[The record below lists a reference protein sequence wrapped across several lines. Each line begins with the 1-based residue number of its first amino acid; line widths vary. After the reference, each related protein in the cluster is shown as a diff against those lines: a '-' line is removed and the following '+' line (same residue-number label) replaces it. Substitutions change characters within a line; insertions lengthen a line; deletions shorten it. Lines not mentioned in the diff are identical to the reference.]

1 MEKGKIYTMP
11 ATVKTGMAV
20 LTSDKVDFRAK
31 NAIRKKESNFIITKL
46 FTSREAITIPSI
58 YSPNNKAL
66 KYMKRN

>member
-46 FTSREAITIPSI
+46 
-58 YSPNNKAL
+58 
-66 KYMKRN
+66 